1 MTNNIRK
8 KLANDLEKMM
18 NGKITEAEV
27 YNRYLTN
34 KEYVDITANLD
45 HYFSDEDFRKE
56 SPKYKQMQE
65 NELKKFIKLLRHQ
78 GTVKELNDISFL
90 ESS

>member
-18 NGKITEAEV
+18 KGKITEAEV
-27 YNRYLTN
+27 YNRYLT
-34 KEYVDITANLD
+34 KQEYADITANLD

-56 SPKYKQMQE
+56 SSKHKQMQE
-65 NELKKFIKLLRHQ
+65 NELKKYIKLLRNQ
-78 GTVKELNDISFL
+78 APIKELDEISFL